1 MKKGLLFLMLVAN
14 CFAYDADVF
23 KDGFE
28 AGLKALQFQI
38 KNDGAIPQ
46 KIILDKGLIVILPIE
61 SISINEVIYIQYIAN
76 KEDFRTHLT
85 KEGIIFGNYD
95 RQVDAKEAQQRV
107 KRVLNYDT
115 KIIANKG
122 DLYTNPIIAKPIY
135 DLIAQ
140 ELVEEGAIRD
150 VKVVYVNNTPKA
162 TTPIQP
168 VKKEAKEQSNIRN
181 AGLKNAKAQAYKV
194 TGDDKNSANYEESFI
209 AEGVKFKTTNTIVT
223 DNGEVF
229 VKVLNENT
237 YFLKSDVEFL

>member
-46 KIILDKGLIVILPIE
+46 KITLDKALIVILPIE
-61 SISINEVIYIQYIAN
+61 SISINEVIYIQYIAS

-85 KEGIIFGNYD
+85 KDGIIFGNYD
-95 RQVDAKEAQQRV
+95 RQIDAKEARERV
-107 KRVLNYDT
+107 KRILNYDT
-115 KIIANKG
+115 KIINNKG

-135 DLIAQ
+135 DLIVDQ
-140 ELVEEGAIRD
+140 LEEDGAIRD
-150 VKVVYVNNTPKA
+150 VKIIYVNA
-162 TTPIQP
+162 TKPTTTAQP
-168 VKKEAKEQSNIRN
+168 VKKEVKEQSNVKN
-181 AGLKNAKAQAYKV
+181 VSLKNAKAQAYKV
-194 TGDDKNSANYEESFI
+194 NGDNKNSADYQESFI
-209 AEGVKFKTTNTIVT
+209 AEGMKFKTSNTIVT
-223 DNGEVF
+223 SSGEVF

-237 YFLKSDVEFL
+237 YFLKSDVEFP